1 MFSPFSPAD
10 ARSPGDATTDAMD
23 LVTDQLL
30 SELEEFA
37 AGATEYAHGS
47 REERDLQ
54 ERMDALATMIEANG
68 AGVNV
73 ISRLGPV
80 LVALQHCLVGR
91 WRIGQYNE
99 PSQSL
104 LYQTLDVLRH
114 LCASMTPRAVTGLL
128 GTTAPANLTS
138 LLFDPDIEM
147 DIRLCCNEILYPLTQ
162 DETLGHAEAP
172 LLEACSSLER
182 HLARAGSYSVQLAIA
197 YLLHG
202 AKDKSV
208 RIKDATD
215 LLSSRFGDVD
225 LIENANGTVTLD
237 PRAMINAF
245 NARHVDSAVCSV
257 LPQQAIAP
265 RGATRVPVS

>member
-1 MFSPFSPAD
+1 
-10 ARSPGDATTDAMD
+10 
-23 LVTDQLL
+23 
-30 SELEEFA
+30 
-37 AGATEYAHGS
+37 
-47 REERDLQ
+47 
-54 ERMDALATMIEANG
+54 
-68 AGVNV
+68 
-73 ISRLGPV
+73 
-80 LVALQHCLVGR
+80 
-91 WRIGQYNE
+91 
-99 PSQSL
+99 
-104 LYQTLDVLRH
+104 
-114 LCASMTPRAVTGLL
+114 
-128 GTTAPANLTS
+128 
-138 LLFDPDIEM
+138 M

-202 AKDKSV
+202 AKDKSD

-257 LPQQAIAP
+257 LPQQAVTP
-265 RGATRVPVS
+265 CGATRVPV